1 MNERNSIMTKKLSGV
16 VVLLSIV
23 VLLTNGCVYD
33 LLNASIKLDGKEC
46 KTPTGEWD
54 RNQKYVE
61 CVSFDGVEAEVVPYC
76 DGIGLVVYAVGK
88 FNVDERPVKE
98 FVYEKYMS
106 VGLFPAF
113 TGDRRRY
120 LYYDSLLIFTWD
132 LAWPNAVLL
141 GFPTVCGLLINPVVE
156 ADWVNELSETTL
168 AGAWRYRG
176 KTCEVIREGVEAKK
190 SVDRI
195 PLKDCALS
203 IKGNHGLVFSKDGV
217 FPIDDRW
224 RGQVI
229 VFSIESQPFGWGI
242 KDVVEKCKG
251 KTFRVAIDGEIA
263 PSRSQSAMGGARL
276 AAASE
281 RSR

>member
-1 MNERNSIMTKKLSGV
+1 MTKKLSGV

-54 RNQKYVE
+54 RNQEDVE

-132 LAWPNAVLL
+132 AAWPNAVLL

-156 ADWVNELSETTL
+156 ADWVNELSEMTL

-176 KTCEVIREGVEAKK
+176 KTCEVIREGVEA
-190 SVDRI
+190 
-195 PLKDCALS
+195 C
-203 IKGNHGLVFSKDGV
+203 
-217 FPIDDRW
+217 
-224 RGQVI
+224 
-229 VFSIESQPFGWGI
+229 
-242 KDVVEKCKG
+242 
-251 KTFRVAIDGEIA
+251 
-263 PSRSQSAMGGARL
+263 
-276 AAASE
+276 
-281 RSR
+281 

>member
-1 MNERNSIMTKKLSGV
+1 MKRI
-16 VVLLSIV
+16 VLLSIV

-132 LAWPNAVLL
+132 AAWPNAVLL

-156 ADWVNELSETTL
+156 ADWVNELSEKTL

-195 PLKDCALS
+195 QLKDCALS
-203 IKGNHGLVFSKDGV
+203 IKGNHGLEFSKDGV

-224 RGQVI
+224 RGQI
-229 VFSIESQPFGWGI
+229 IEFSIESQPFGWGI
-242 KDVVEKCKG
+242 EDVVEKCKG

-263 PSRSQSAMGGARL
+263 PSRSQSTIGGTK
-276 AAASE
+276 SCGGK
-281 RSR
+281 

>member
-1 MNERNSIMTKKLSGV
+1 MTKKLSGV

-23 VLLTNGCVYD
+23 VLLTDGCVYD

-88 FNVDERPVKE
+88 FNVDERPVKK

-113 TGDRRRY
+113 TGDQRRY

-132 LAWPNAVLL
+132 TALPNAVLL
-141 GFPTVCGLLINPVVE
+141 GFPTVCGLLVNPFVE
-156 ADWVNELSETTL
+156 ADWVNELSEKTL

-195 PLKDCALS
+195 QLKDCALN

-229 VFSIESQPFGWGI
+229 EFSIESQPFGWGI

-276 AAASE
+276 EAAGE

>member
-1 MNERNSIMTKKLSGV
+1 MTKKLSGV

-88 FNVDERPVKE
+88 FNVDERPVKK

-132 LAWPNAVLL
+132 AAWPNAVLL
-141 GFPTVCGLLINPVVE
+141 GF
-156 ADWVNELSETTL
+156 
-168 AGAWRYRG
+168 
-176 KTCEVIREGVEAKK
+176 
-190 SVDRI
+190 
-195 PLKDCALS
+195 
-203 IKGNHGLVFSKDGV
+203 
-217 FPIDDRW
+217 
-224 RGQVI
+224 
-229 VFSIESQPFGWGI
+229 
-242 KDVVEKCKG
+242 
-251 KTFRVAIDGEIA
+251 
-263 PSRSQSAMGGARL
+263 RL
-276 AAASE
+276 A
-281 RSR
+281 R